1 MSVMEGVAD
10 LEGEDGIGV
19 HIFGSL
25 GDLGG
30 G

>member
-1 MSVMEGVAD
+1 MERVAD
-10 LEGEDGIGV
+10 LEGEDGIGA

-30 G
+30 S